1 MKLSETVRTEEESD
15 DPVGCEAGVYVVGL
29 GPENES
35 EEDVCWI
42 GDDATPPPVAGSAVV
57 VAAGGSNGL
66 GV

>member
-15 DPVGCEAGVYVVGL
+15 DPVACEAGVYVVGL

-42 GDDATPPPVAGSAVV
+42 GDDATPPPVLGVGD